1 MSHATAADRAMP
13 SNARLW
19 LGVALAPVAWSV
31 AEVVGYIGAGRGC
44 WGNWADGRTVG
55 PSNSNTWVLVVGAVA
70 LLAAA
75 VGLFIAIGN
84 YRRTSSQRPDEA
96 RAHFMATVG
105 TAGSALFLTGILFF
119 LLPPLFL
126 HACVAT
132 R

>member
-1 MSHATAADRAMP
+1 MSHATAADIATP
-13 SNARLW
+13 SKARLW
-19 LGVALAPVAWSV
+19 IGVGLAPAAWSV

-55 PSNSNTWVLVVGAVA
+55 PSNSNTWVLVIGGVA
-70 LLAAA
+70 LLTAAIGLA
-75 VGLFIAIGN
+75 VAVGN
-84 YRRTSSQRPDEA
+84 YRRTSSGRSDEA

-105 TAGSALFLTGILFF
+105 TAGSVLFLSGIVLF